1 MMPVVNAD
9 VASPPHY
16 KKHARE
22 CIQEMVLLFGWE
34 AVEGFCRCNAWKYRE
49 RAPYKGKQAEDDGKA
64 DWYIECIDVM
74 KHHDMQKL
82 ECWLSRK
89 ETSIAQEYK
98 E

>member
-1 MMPVVNAD
+1 MSAID
-9 VASPPHY
+9 ASIVSPLHY

-22 CIQEMVLLFGWE
+22 CIQEMVVLFGWE

-49 RAPYKGKQAEDDGKA
+49 RAPHKGKQAEDNKKA

-82 ECWLSRK
+82 EYWLSRK
-89 ETSIAQEYK
+89 ETSMAQEC
-98 E
+98 EE

>member
-1 MMPVVNAD
+1 MMPVIDANI
-9 VASPPHY
+9 ASPSHY

-22 CIQEMVLLFGWE
+22 CIQEMVILFGWE
-34 AVEGFCRCNAWKYRE
+34 AVEGFCKCNAWKYRE
-49 RAPYKGKQAEDDGKA
+49 RAPHKGKQVEDDKKA

-89 ETSIAQEYK
+89 GSSIAQECK

>member
-1 MMPVVNAD
+1 MMLAVDAN
-9 VASPPHY
+9 VASPSHY
-16 KKHARE
+16 KKHATE
-22 CIQEMVLLFGWE
+22 CIQEMVVLFGWE

-49 RAPYKGKQAEDDGKA
+49 RAPYKGKQIEDDTKA
-64 DWYIECIDVM
+64 DWYIECIGIM

-89 ETSIAQEYK
+89 ESSVVQEHK